1 MRKDK
6 IIMSIFNKANILLPK
21 STDMTKWSV
30 VACDQYTS
38 EKEYW
43 DRVRENTKNYPSTLN
58 LIFPEAYLATSN
70 FEEKINE
77 INSAMQE
84 YLDCEIFEEYK
95 DALIFVKRT
104 FESGEV
110 RCGLIGAVDL
120 EEYDYSANS
129 KSNIRATEA
138 TVAERIPARV
148 TIRRNAPIE
157 LPHILLLMNDK
168 KDAVLGDLKKKA
180 PGKKLYDFTLME
192 HGGKIEGYLIDDA
205 EEVLKAL
212 HSLDSDPLIAVG
224 DGNHSLAGAKA
235 AWEEVKADLRDSEKL
250 DHPMR
255 YALCELVNLYEDSLV
270 FEPIYRV
277 FFGCD
282 EEKLLSTFKSSEG
295 NFTYTIPYSYGDT
308 KGEITFSSTCHI
320 PSGAV
325 TEILEAYAKKNGGSI
340 DYIHGYDS
348 AESMSKTKGNIA
360 FFAPC
365 LKKEDLFTSIN
376 TYGPLPKKT
385 FSMGHAE
392 EKRFYTEARRIK
404 K

>member
-1 MRKDK
+1 
-6 IIMSIFNKANILLPK
+6 MSIFNKATILLPK
-21 STDMTKWSV
+21 DCDMTKWSV

-43 DRVRENTKNYPSTLN
+43 DRVTENTKGVPSTLN
-58 LIFPEAYLATSN
+58 LIFPEAYLSSVN
-70 FEEKINE
+70 FEEKISK
-77 INSAMQE
+77 INASMQD
-84 YLDCEIFEEYK
+84 YLDKGIFTEYE

-120 EEYDYSANS
+120 EEYDYSKDS
-129 KSNIRATEA
+129 TSNIRATEA

-148 TIRRNAPIE
+148 TIRRDAPIE
-157 LPHILLLMNDK
+157 LPHILLLMDDK
-168 KDAVLGDLKKKA
+168 QDSVLGELKKNTPKN
-180 PGKKLYDFTLME
+180 KLYDFTLME
-192 HGGKIEGYLIDDA
+192 KGGKIEGYLIENGA
-205 EEVLKAL
+205 EVLKNL
-212 HSLDSDPLIAVG
+212 HSLPSNPLIAVG

-235 AWEEVKADLRDSEKL
+235 AWEEVKVNLSDAEKEN
-250 DHPMR
+250 HPMR
-255 YALCELVNLYEDSLV
+255 FALCELVNLYEDSLV

-282 EEKLLSTFKSSEG
+282 EEKLLAEMAESKG
-295 NFTYTIPYSYGDT
+295 KFTHTVPYSYKDK
-308 KGEITFSSTCHI
+308 KGEITFASNCHI

-325 TEILEAYAKKNGGSI
+325 TEFLESYAKEKGGVL
-340 DYIHGYDS
+340 DYIHGYET
-348 AESMSKTKGNIA
+348 AESMGDKKGNIA

-365 LKKEDLFTSIN
+365 LNKEDLFSTVN

>member
-1 MRKDK
+1 M
-6 IIMSIFNKANILLPK
+6 IFNKANILLPQNA
-21 STDMTKWSV
+21 DMTKWSV

-43 DRVRENTKNYPSTLN
+43 DRVTENTKGVPSTLN
-58 LIFPEAYLATSN
+58 LIFPEAYLSSLD
-70 FEEKINE
+70 FERKISE
-77 INSAMQE
+77 INASMQD
-84 YLDCEIFEEYK
+84 YLDKGIFTEYK
-95 DALIFVKRT
+95 DALIFCKRT

-120 EEYDYSANS
+120 EEYDYSRDS
-129 KSNIRATEA
+129 TSNIRATEA
-138 TVAERIPARV
+138 TVPERIPARV

-157 LPHILLLMNDK
+157 LPHILLLMDDK
-168 KDAVLGDLKKKA
+168 EDSVLGKLKKNA
-180 PGKKLYDFTLME
+180 PSKKLYDFTLME
-192 HGGKIEGYLIDDA
+192 NGGKLEGYLIDNAD
-205 EEVLKAL
+205 EILSSLHAL
-212 HSLDSDPLIAVG
+212 PSSPLIAVG

-235 AWEEVKADLRDSEKL
+235 AWEEVKATLNDDEIK

-255 YALCELVNLYEDSLV
+255 FALCELVNLYEDSLV

-282 EEKLLSTFKSSEG
+282 EEKLVNSFSSSKG
-295 NFTYTIPYSYGDT
+295 KFSHTVPYSFSGK
-308 KGEITFSSTCHI
+308 KGEITFSSNCHI

-325 TEILEAYAKKNGGSI
+325 TEWLESYAKENGGSI
-340 DYIHGYDS
+340 DYIHGYET
-348 AESMSKTKGNIA
+348 AETMGNKKGNVA

-365 LKKEDLFTSIN
+365 LKKEDLFTSVN

>member
-1 MRKDK
+1 
-6 IIMSIFNKANILLPK
+6 MSIFNKANILLPK
-21 STDMTKWSV
+21 NADMTKWSV

-43 DRVRENTKNYPSTLN
+43 DRVTENTKGVPSTLN
-58 LIFPEAYLATSN
+58 LIFPEAYLSSVN
-70 FEEKINE
+70 FEEKIAT
-77 INSAMQE
+77 INASMQD
-84 YLDCEIFEEYK
+84 YLDSGIFTEYK

-110 RCGLIGAVDL
+110 RYGLIGAVDL
-120 EEYDYSANS
+120 EEYDYSKDS
-129 KSNIRATEA
+129 TSNIRATEA
-138 TVAERIPARV
+138 TVPERIPARV
-148 TIRRNAPIE
+148 TIRRDAPIE
-157 LPHILLLMNDK
+157 LPHILLLMDDK
-168 KDAVLGDLKKKA
+168 NDAVLGGLKENA
-180 PGKKLYDFTLME
+180 PEKVLYDFTLME
-192 HGGKIEGYLIDDA
+192 HGGKLTGYLIENGD
-205 EEVLKAL
+205 EILKTLHAL
-212 HSLDSDPLIAVG
+212 PSNPLIAVG

-235 AWEEVKADLRDSEKL
+235 AWEEVKATLSDSEKEN
-250 DHPMR
+250 HPMR
-255 YALCELVNLYEDSLV
+255 FALCELVNLYEDSLV

-282 EEKLLSTFKSSEG
+282 ADKLISEMAKSEG
-295 NFTYTIPYSYGDT
+295 KFTHTVPYSFKDK
-308 KGEITFSSTCHI
+308 KGEITFGSDCHI

-325 TEILEAYAKKNGGSI
+325 TDFLEAYAKANGGSI
-340 DYIHGYDS
+340 DYIHGYET
-348 AESMSKTKGNIA
+348 AEGMGEKDGNIA

-365 LKKEDLFTSIN
+365 LKKEDLFTSVN